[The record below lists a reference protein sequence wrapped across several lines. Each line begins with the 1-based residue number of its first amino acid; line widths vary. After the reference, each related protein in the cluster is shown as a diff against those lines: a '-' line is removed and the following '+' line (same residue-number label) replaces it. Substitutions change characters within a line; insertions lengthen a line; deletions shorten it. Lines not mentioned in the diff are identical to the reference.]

1 MKRNYKREYK
11 TFHSLPK
18 EKIRRAGRNNA
29 RRKMLRLG
37 KVRKYSSTDVHHI
50 HHRDTKHPD
59 TWDNSLKNL
68 RTINK
73 SKNRS
78 IK

>member
-11 TFHSLPK
+11 LFHSLPE
-18 EKIRRAGRNNA
+18 EKSRRAGRNNA

-37 KVRKYSSTDVHHI
+37 KVRKYSSSDI
-50 HHRDTKHPD
+50 HHKDHNP
-59 TWDNSLKNL
+59 WNNYSSNL
-68 RTINK
+68 GILNK

-78 IK
+78 KK

>member
-11 TFHSLPK
+11 LFHSLPE
-18 EKIRRAGRNNA
+18 EKSRRAGRNNA

-37 KVRKYSSTDVHHI
+37 KVRKYSSMDIEH
-50 HHRDTKHPD
+50 KNNNP
-59 TWDNSLKNL
+59 WDNRLSNLKVMS
-68 RTINK
+68 K
-73 SKNRS
+73 HKNRS